1 MSGGGSTAD
10 AEPLFILDPLPHLG
24 PSIDAFFAA
33 NPLIILAGAIVF
45 TAIFVKVEDP
55 MKKLFYLASFN
66 LLFDWQI
73 TSSLFHASIFTAVL
87 VSVYCLIW
95 SASIWDEVKTHLD
108 LTNLRII
115 SWLSFAVMTF
125 LISEVLVMLSAPF
138 GGAIVLG
145 AISAWYLWWTY
156 YSLEPAV
163 A

>member
-1 MSGGGSTAD
+1 MSGGGSAAD

-33 NPLIILAGAIVF
+33 HPLIILAGAAIFV
-45 TAIFVKVEDP
+45 TIFVKVEDP

-73 TSSLFHASIFTAVL
+73 TSSLFYASIFTAVL

-95 SASIWDEVKTHLD
+95 GANIWDDVKTHLD

-115 SWLSFAVMTF
+115 SWLTFVVMTF
-125 LISEVLVMLSAPF
+125 LISEVLIMLSAPL

-145 AISAWYLWWTY
+145 AITAWYLWWTY
-156 YSLEPAV
+156 YSLEPA
-163 A
+163 AA

>member
-24 PSIDAFFAA
+24 PSIDAFFAVH
-33 NPLIILAGAIVF
+33 PLIILAAAAIF

-66 LLFDWQI
+66 LLLDWQI
-73 TSSLFHASIFTAVL
+73 TSSLFYASIFTAVL

-95 SASIWDEVKTHLD
+95 SASIWDDVKKHLD

-115 SWLSFAVMTF
+115 SWLAFAVMTF
-125 LISEVLVMLSAPF
+125 LISEVLIMLSAPF

>member
-1 MSGGGSTAD
+1 MSEA
-10 AEPLFILDPLPHLG
+10 AEAAPLFILDPLPHLR

-33 NPLIILAGAIVF
+33 NPFIILAGVAVFVAIV
-45 TAIFVKVEDP
+45 VKVEDP

-73 TSSLFHASIFTAVL
+73 TSSLFHSSIFTAVL

-95 SASIWDEVKTHLD
+95 SASIWDDVKNHLD

-115 SWLSFAVMTF
+115 SWLCFAVMTF
-125 LISEVLVMLSAPF
+125 LISEVLVMLNAPF

-145 AISAWYLWWTY
+145 AFAAWYLWWTY

-163 A
+163 S